1 MNRRMI
7 LYLLGRILTVEA
19 ALMAPSAA
27 LAAIY
32 GEGDLSAFL
41 ISMALLLAVGLPL
54 SVNKPENSAIYAREG
69 LVTVALAWVLMSA
82 FGALPMVISGA
93 IPSYVDAL
101 FEIVSGF
108 TTTGASILSE
118 VESLPRGVLFWRS
131 FSHWVGGM
139 GVLVFVMAV
148 LPMSDDRSMVLMRAE
163 VPGPTA
169 SKLVPRMRQTAKILY
184 GTYSVMT
191 LVLIVLLLLGGM
203 PAFDAVCNA
212 MGAAGT
218 GGFSVRNIGIA
229 YYDSAYADVVLSVF
243 MLLFSI
249 TFNLYYLRLSRR
261 VREALRSEELRWF
274 VAIVAGA
281 TVIVTLCVL
290 PQYGTLGL
298 SLRHAFFQVS
308 SIITTTGYATTDFA
322 LWPVLAQEVLLV
334 LMFIGACA
342 GSTGGG
348 YKVSRLAIACKSFG
362 AELRH
367 VLHPRAVTTIRFDGR
382 AVEQETV
389 TGTRNYLIG
398 SMLILTVV
406 TLLIALDGFDFTTNF
421 SATLSCFSNIGPG
434 LAQVGP
440 MSNFGAYSPF
450 SKLLLTVTMLAG
462 RLEVFPIV
470 LLLSPRTWRRSAA

>member
-249 TFNLYYLRLSRR
+249 NFNLYYLILIRR

-308 SIITTTGYATTDFA
+308 SIISTTGYATTDFA

-342 GSTGGG
+342 RLHRRRLQGVAPGDCVQVVRRGAAPCAASARGDDHPLRRPGRGAGDGHRHAQLPHRQHAHPDGGDAAHRAG
-348 YKVSRLAIACKSFG
+348 RVRLYD
-362 AELRH
+362 ELLRH
-367 VLHPRAVTTIRFDGR
+367 ALVL
-382 AVEQETV
+382 
-389 TGTRNYLIG
+389 
-398 SMLILTVV
+398 
-406 TLLIALDGFDFTTNF
+406 
-421 SATLSCFSNIGPG
+421 
-434 LAQVGP
+434 
-440 MSNFGAYSPF
+440 
-450 SKLLLTVTMLAG
+450 
-462 RLEVFPIV
+462 
-470 LLLSPRTWRRSAA
+470 